1 MNLFGAIGKAAGW
14 VGNQVVNHWDDI
26 AIGALTGV
34 AFATTGPIGAGLVGA
49 AAGALQSGIKDGWSW
64 KNVGAGAAFGG
75 VGGLL
80 GGAGFKGAGFAVK
93 GFLRADGEAAA
104 KAMANAIA
112 KAEAKGAVKGQAMK
126 DAMAFNRTG
135 FWKNKLPTW
144 AGAGH
149 MTPGAYYG
157 RAVGAGFG
165 ASNAH
170 FAWDT
175 GKDLLTILQGGNGAA
190 GKIQLKDI
198 TPNEALKYV

>member
-64 KNVGAGAAFGG
+64 KNVGAGAAFGAA
-75 VGGLL
+75 GGML
-80 GGAGFKGAGFAVK
+80 GGGVSGFGVK
-93 GFLRADGEAAA
+93 GFMRAEGEAAA
-104 KAMANAIA
+104 KAMAKAIA
-112 KAEAKGAVKGQAMK
+112 KADAKGAVKGQAIK
-126 DAMAFNRTG
+126 DAMAFNKTG

-149 MTPGAYYG
+149 MTPGRYYSS
-157 RAVGAGFG
+157 ALGASMGS
-165 ASNAH
+165 SNAH
-170 FAWDT
+170 FAWDM
-175 GKDLLTILQGGNGAA
+175 GKDAWTIIQGGKNGP
-190 GKIQLKDI
+190 GQIPVVDI
-198 TPNEALKYV
+198 TPAEALKYV